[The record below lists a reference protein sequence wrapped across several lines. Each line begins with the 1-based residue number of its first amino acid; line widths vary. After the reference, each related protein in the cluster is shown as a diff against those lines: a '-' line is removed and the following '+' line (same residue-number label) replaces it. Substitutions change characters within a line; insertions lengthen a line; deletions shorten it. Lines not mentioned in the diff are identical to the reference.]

1 MRRDRTPT
9 PPAPEPWNPD
19 QWPAPEPANDAG
31 VDTPVEPTDP
41 ADTTSAGEDDFTHI
55 QSFTLPATNAP
66 AEEPPAAPATRSWPR
81 RRRGKTDGP
90 KIFGSALSGSPVPN
104 TPEADRAREGRRA
117 QRSALIVGACALV
130 IVVGAVVIIA
140 LILGLGRHSADN
152 SSPAMLATPTP
163 TAPASGAPAAAD
175 CPSTV
180 NGPVTTGRDAGDQ
193 NSGPGVIKAFQYD
206 YYVRRDAAAA
216 HALTT
221 PTARVGKAEDMQGF
235 INALPPK
242 TRHCLTITD
251 QGKGVYGVELSEI
264 PPGGGAPTV
273 YKQNVQ
279 TTEADGKTWIV
290 SIDPV
295 DN

>member
-19 QWPAPEPANDAG
+19 QWPDPEPVA
-31 VDTPVEPTDP
+31 EPTPLADPALTDMASPTEEVTDIPTVPPPPATVTDASANEPWTTGLPTAPIPATVPGSEASTAP
-41 ADTTSAGEDDFTHI
+41 ADTG
-55 QSFTLPATNAP
+55 
-66 AEEPPAAPATRSWPR
+66 
-81 RRRGKTDGP
+81 
-90 KIFGSALSGSPVPN
+90 
-104 TPEADRAREGRRA
+104 RAREGWRA
-117 QRSALIVGACALV
+117 RRSAVIVGVC
-130 IVVGAVVIIA
+130 AVVIVAVVAVIGA
-140 LILGLGRHSADN
+140 LVLGLGRHSADN
-152 SSPAMLATPTP
+152 NGPAMLATPTP
-163 TAPASGAPAAAD
+163 SASASDAPAATD

-206 YYVRRDAAAA
+206 YYVRRDGTAAR
-216 HALTT
+216 ALAT

-242 TRHCLTITD
+242 TRHCLKITD

-264 PPGGGAPTV
+264 PPGGGAATV

>member
-19 QWPAPEPANDAG
+19 QWPAPEPAAE
-31 VDTPVEPTDP
+31 PEPTQLPDMAP
-41 ADTTSAGEDDFTHI
+41 AADDELTDI
-55 QSFTLPATNAP
+55 PTVTLPAAAAP
-66 AEEPPAAPATRSWPR
+66 AEEPWAADITPRPIPTSAPGAEPPAA
-81 RRRGKTDGP
+81 G
-90 KIFGSALSGSPVPN
+90 I
-104 TPEADRAREGRRA
+104 EAGRAREGRRA
-117 QRSALIVGACALV
+117 QRSALIVGACAVV
-130 IVVGAVVIIA
+130 IVVVVGVIA
-140 LILGLGRHSADN
+140 ALVLGLGRHSAGDAG
-152 SSPAMLATPTP
+152 PAMLATPTP
-163 TAPASGAPAAAD
+163 SAPASGAPAAAD